1 MIIYFLRH
9 ASAGE
14 RKKSPKKDERRPLDA
29 QGIEQCGDVGRALAA
44 LDVAVDVVISS
55 PLKRA
60 TQTAALVG
68 NEIGY
73 ERQLF
78 IEKAL
83 RPEATFEQFCDML
96 RRYSKSDAVMVV
108 GHDPNFSEFLGKTI
122 SPRNSTAHIDLKK
135 GSVARVESNGKTA
148 VLQWCLTP
156 RLIRAIIES
165 NHAMAAAENGLSRFQ
180 KASTSTTSR
189 VVAAKKNLRS
199 ITKKK

>member
-14 RKKSPKKDERRPLDA
+14 RKKSAKKDERRPLDA

-44 LDVAVDVVISS
+44 LDVAVDAVISS

-83 RPEATFEQFCDML
+83 RPEATFEQFREML
-96 RRYSKSDAVMVV
+96 RKYSRADAVMVV

-122 SPRNSTAHIDLKK
+122 SPKNSTAHIDLKK

-148 VLQWCLTP
+148 VLQWCFTP

-165 NHAMAAAENGLSRFQ
+165 NHAAASSENGVPRIAKSPAIL
-180 KASTSTTSR
+180 KTR
-189 VVAAKKNLRS
+189 VVVGRTTRAKK
-199 ITKKK
+199 

>member
-14 RKKSPKKDERRPLDA
+14 RKKSTKKDERRPLDA

-44 LDVAVDVVISS
+44 LDVAVDALISS

-83 RPEATFEQFCDML
+83 RPEATFEQFREML
-96 RRYSKSDAVMVV
+96 RKYSRADAVMVV
-108 GHDPNFSEFLGKTI
+108 GHNPNFSEFLGKTV
-122 SPRNSTAHIDLKK
+122 SPRNSIAHIDLKK

-148 VLQWCLTP
+148 VLQWCFTP

-165 NHAMAAAENGLSRFQ
+165 NHAMAAAENGLPAPQR
-180 KASTSTTSR
+180 ASTSKTTR
-189 VVAAKKNLRS
+189 IVAAKKNRRS
-199 ITKKK
+199 IAKKK

>member
-14 RKKSPKKDERRPLDA
+14 RKKSTKKDERRPLDA

-44 LDVAVDVVISS
+44 LDVAVDAVISS

-78 IEKAL
+78 IDNAL
-83 RPEATFEQFCDML
+83 RP
-96 RRYSKSDAVMVV
+96 
-108 GHDPNFSEFLGKTI
+108 
-122 SPRNSTAHIDLKK
+122 
-135 GSVARVESNGKTA
+135 
-148 VLQWCLTP
+148 
-156 RLIRAIIES
+156 
-165 NHAMAAAENGLSRFQ
+165 
-180 KASTSTTSR
+180 
-189 VVAAKKNLRS
+189 
-199 ITKKK
+199 

>member
-14 RKKSPKKDERRPLDA
+14 RKKNPKKDERRPLDA

-44 LDVAVDVVISS
+44 LDVAVDALLSS

-83 RPEATFEQFCDML
+83 RPEATFEHLSGTHLARD
-96 RRYSKSDAVMVV
+96 SDDQAD
-108 GHDPNFSEFLGKTI
+108 GFPQLLPCSLGLHQV
-122 SPRNSTAHIDLKK
+122 RQ
-135 GSVARVESNGKTA
+135 G
-148 VLQWCLTP
+148 
-156 RLIRAIIES
+156 
-165 NHAMAAAENGLSRFQ
+165 
-180 KASTSTTSR
+180 
-189 VVAAKKNLRS
+189 
-199 ITKKK
+199 